1 VTTVTPKAP
10 VKSVP
15 GQPDMWFF
23 VLFEM
28 LVFTSYFVVYMFT
41 RATDNELFLKS
52 QAKLDVRIGVV
63 NTLLMLASSW
73 AVARCVQAAR
83 AGAFRS
89 AMTYTVVTVMLGF
102 AFLALKVV
110 EWVRLIRAG
119 YTITTN
125 EFFTHYFFL
134 TAIHAVHLLIGFVA
148 LGVIVYQLRTRR
160 SQELVETA
168 ATYWHT
174 VDVLWVLIFSL
185 LYVVR

>member
-1 VTTVTPKAP
+1 VNPTATKAP
-10 VKSVP
+10 ARFVP

-41 RATDNELFLKS
+41 RATHNELFLQS
-52 QAKLDVRIGVV
+52 QARLDVWIGVV

-73 AVARCVQAAR
+73 AMARCVQAAR

-89 AMTYTVVTVMLGF
+89 AMTYTAVTAALGV
-102 AFLALKVV
+102 AFLGLKVA
-110 EWVRLIRAG
+110 EWVRLIRHG
-119 YTITTN
+119 YTFTTN

-134 TAIHAVHLLIGFVA
+134 TAIHSVHLLIGFVA
-148 LGVIVYQLRTRR
+148 LGVVVYQLRTRR
-160 SQELVETA
+160 SQELIETC

-174 VDVLWVLIFSL
+174 VDVLWILIFSL